1 MTLTKEM
8 LEKLEFSS
16 AEITWIEQHGLIG
29 LPAHDAA
36 ERLGWLNKYEWSVEV
51 SLPFFTPD
59 ELKSYC
65 QIIGESPRK
74 RSDFV
79 VKIMKSKHETEQ
91 KLAQN

>member
-8 LEKLEFSS
+8 LEKLEFSQE
-16 AEITWIEQHGLIG
+16 EILWIEQHGLIN
-29 LPAHDAA
+29 LPIHDAT
-36 ERLGWLNKYEWSVEV
+36 ERLGWLNKYEWSVEI
-51 SLPFFTPD
+51 SLPFFTSD

-79 VKIMKSKHETEQ
+79 VKIMKQKHETEQ